1 MSNNAHMVPPQAKA
15 PPVVLSIAGS
25 DSGGGAGIQGDI
37 KTISAL
43 GGFAVTVITA
53 LTAQNGAGVSGV
65 QVTPPDFVLQ
75 QLAAVHQG
83 FAIQAAK
90 TGMLATREVMEALA
104 PALAKRTY
112 ALVVDPVCVSQS
124 GHTLLEAGALECLR
138 TCIVPLADVLTPNVP
153 EAEAL
158 TGQRIVSSTQIEAP
172 IRQLLDMGAKAVL
185 LKGGHLEE
193 FAGQGQITDWLG
205 LPDGTI
211 TAFVHKRVETKNNHG
226 TGCALA
232 AALATGLGAGLN
244 LHKAV
249 VQAQEFLSTTL
260 AAAYA
265 PGIGAGPPDH
275 MAWLRKR

>member
-1 MSNNAHMVPPQAKA
+1 MSNSTKA
-15 PPVVLSIAGS
+15 LHPRATSSPVILSIAGS

-37 KTISAL
+37 KTISVL

-75 QLAAVHQG
+75 QLAAVQEG
-83 FAIQAAK
+83 FSVQAAK

-104 PALAKRTY
+104 PALACRTY
-112 ALVVDPVCVSQS
+112 PLVVDPVCVSQS
-124 GHTLLEAGALECLR
+124 GHALLEAGALECLR
-138 TCIVPLADVLTPNVP
+138 TRIVPLADVLTPNVP

-158 TGQRIVSSTQIEAP
+158 TGQRIGSSAHIEAP
-172 IRQLLDMGAKAVL
+172 IRQLLGMGAKAVL

-211 TAFVHKRVETKNNHG
+211 IPFVHKRVETANNHG

-244 LHKAV
+244 VHSAV
-249 VQAQEFLSTTL
+249 MQAQEFLSITL
-260 AAAYA
+260 GAAYA
-265 PGIGAGPPDH
+265 PGIGAGPPNH

>member
-1 MSNNAHMVPPQAKA
+1 MNKNTLGLHSGGTS
-15 PPVVLSIAGS
+15 PVILSIAGS
-25 DSGGGAGIQGDI
+25 DSGGGAGIQGDS
-37 KTISAL
+37 KTISVL

-65 QVTPPDFVLQ
+65 QVISPDFVLE
-75 QLAAVHQG
+75 QLAAVHEG

-104 PALAKRTY
+104 PVLARRSY
-112 ALVVDPVCVSQS
+112 PLVVDPVCVSQS
-124 GHTLLEAGALECLR
+124 GHALLEAGALESLR

-158 TGQRIVSSTQIEAP
+158 TGQRIASSAHIEAP

-205 LPDGTI
+205 LPDGSI
-211 TAFVHKRVETKNNHG
+211 TPFVHKRVETANNHG

-232 AALATGLGAGLN
+232 AALATGLGCGLD
-244 LHKAV
+244 LPAAV
-249 VQAQEFLSTTL
+249 VQAQDFLSTTL

-265 PGIGAGPPDH
+265 PGIGAGPPNH
-275 MAWLRKR
+275 MAWRGKR